1 MSEQRARRL
10 AERIQVIVAE
20 MLERR
25 IKDPRLGFVTV
36 TGVRVT
42 GDLREATVFYTVLG
56 DPLEREASAAALEDR
71 TESPTQQDPQHGRA
85 AWSRPRTSHRN
96 STEPALAACQGLEW
110 VEDKRSGCAKPRPHV
125 LGRRCPSAAK
135 ALTRGPVL
143 GSEYELVQLSED
155 VHCLVPQG

>member
-1 MSEQRARRL
+1 MHSSAPTALLLPIFAGQAVEVGSWVGRG
-10 AERIQVIVAE
+10 
-20 MLERR
+20 
-25 IKDPRLGFVTV
+25 K
-36 TGVRVT
+36 
-42 GDLREATVFYTVLG
+42 
-56 DPLEREASAAALEDR
+56 ASAAALEDR